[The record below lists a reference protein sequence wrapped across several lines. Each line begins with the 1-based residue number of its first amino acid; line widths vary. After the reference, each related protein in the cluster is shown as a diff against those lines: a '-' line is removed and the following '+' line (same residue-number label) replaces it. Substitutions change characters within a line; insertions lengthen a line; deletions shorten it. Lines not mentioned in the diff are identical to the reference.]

1 MYSEIDSFNF
11 SWGAPSDPNLNLKL
25 QLLGFIIHI
34 LNPSLLNLTMYRY
47 RGPVMFNSELEA
59 ILSTVEQNKTVRSTN
74 DRYLTE
80 RGTKSKKRL
89 D

>member
-1 MYSEIDSFNF
+1 
-11 SWGAPSDPNLNLKL
+11 
-25 QLLGFIIHI
+25 
-34 LNPSLLNLTMYRY
+34 
-47 RGPVMFNSELEA
+47 MFNSELEA

-80 RGTKSKKRL
+80 RGTKSKKRV